1 MQSEFGWYR
10 GLFAPRRGVFYMD
23 ATMHTKQGDIME
35 KEKMLKE
42 LAQTAQTKISAS
54 ESAAELEAIRIEMLG
69 KKGALTAALRSMKD
83 ISEGERPAFGKR
95 VNELRDLLTG
105 MIEQKKKVL
114 KEHHLQ
120 ARLSEE
126 TLDITLPGKKQ
137 RIGAYHPLTRIY
149 YELRDIFV
157 SMGFSV
163 MDGPEIEYDKYNF
176 EMLNIPKEHPAR
188 DEQDT
193 FYVSEDVVLR
203 THTSPVQIRTMLSL
217 KPPIRMICPG
227 RVYRSDDVDATH
239 SPVFNQVEGLV
250 VGKGIS
256 LAHLK
261 STLDG
266 FLKEFYGEDTLTKFR
281 PGHFPFTEPSAEVDA
296 TCAKCH
302 GSGCGVC
309 KDTGMIEVL
318 GCGMVHPYVLRGC
331 GIDPE
336 EYTGFAFG
344 MGLDRL
350 ACIKYGITD
359 IRLLF
364 ENDIRFLA
372 QFK

>member
-1 MQSEFGWYR
+1 MENGLSE
-10 GLFAPRRGVFYMD
+10 LQKSA
-23 ATMHTKQGDIME
+23 
-35 KEKMLKE
+35 LE
-42 LAQTAQTKISAS
+42 LIKSCTSAS
-54 ESAAELEAIRIEMLG
+54 EIEGLRVKLLG
-69 KKGALTAALRSMKD
+69 KKGELTASLRSMKD
-83 ISEGERPAFGKR
+83 LPEGERPLFGKR
-95 VNELRDLLTG
+95 VNEVRDVLTKALEDKTNDLKR
-105 MIEQKKKVL
+105 IE
-114 KEHHLQ
+114 KEE
-120 ARLSEE
+120 RLE
-126 TLDITLPGKKQ
+126 TEAIDITLPGKK
-137 RIGAYHPLTRIY
+137 RAIGGLHPLTRIY

-188 DEQDT
+188 DMQDT
-193 FYVSEDVVLR
+193 FYVSDDIVLR
-203 THTSPVQIRTMLSL
+203 THTSPVQIRTMLNQ

-239 SPVFNQVEGLV
+239 SPVFNQIEGLV
-250 VGKGIS
+250 IGHDIS

-261 STLDG
+261 HTLDTV
-266 FLKEFYGEDTLTKFR
+266 LKEFYGEDTKTKFR

-302 GSGCGVC
+302 GKGCGVC
-309 KDTGMIEVL
+309 KGTGMIEVL
-318 GCGMVHPYVLRGC
+318 GCGMVHPNVLRNC
-331 GIDPE
+331 GIDPDV
-336 EYTGFAFG
+336 YSGFAFG

-350 ACIKYGITD
+350 ATIKYGITD

-364 ENDIRFLA
+364 ENDIRFLS

>member
-1 MQSEFGWYR
+1 MENGLSELQKNALEQIKGC
-10 GLFAPRRGVFYMD
+10 
-23 ATMHTKQGDIME
+23 T
-35 KEKMLKE
+35 
-42 LAQTAQTKISAS
+42 SAS
-54 ESAAELEAIRIEMLG
+54 EIENLRVKLLG
-69 KKGALTAALRSMKD
+69 KKGELTASLRSMKD
-83 ISEGERPAFGKR
+83 LPAEERPLFGKR
-95 VNELRDLLTG
+95 VNEVRDVLT
-105 MIEQKKKVL
+105 EALEEKTSDL
-114 KEHHLQ
+114 KRFEKEE
-120 ARLSEE
+120 RLE
-126 TLDITLPGKKQ
+126 TEAIDITLPGKKSA
-137 RIGAYHPLTRIY
+137 IGGLHPLTRIY

-163 MDGPEIEYDKYNF
+163 MDGPEIEYDKYSF

-188 DEQDT
+188 DMQDT
-193 FYVSEDVVLR
+193 FYITEDIVLR
-203 THTSPVQIRTMLSL
+203 PHTSPVQIRTMLSQ

-250 VGKGIS
+250 VGHNIS

-261 STLDG
+261 HTLDTV
-266 FLKEFYGEDTLTKFR
+266 LKEFYGEDTKTKFR

-302 GSGCGVC
+302 GKGCGVC
-309 KDTGMIEVL
+309 KGTGMIEVL
-318 GCGMVHPYVLRGC
+318 GCGMVHPNVLRNC

-336 EYTGFAFG
+336 AYSGFAFG

-350 ACIKYGITD
+350 ASIKYGITD

-364 ENDIRFLA
+364 ENDIRFLS

>member
-1 MQSEFGWYR
+1 
-10 GLFAPRRGVFYMD
+10 
-23 ATMHTKQGDIME
+23 ME
-35 KEKMLKE
+35 NRLNE
-42 LAQTAQTKISAS
+42 LQTSALEQIKNCTSAS
-54 ESAAELEAIRIEMLG
+54 EIEGLRVKLLG
-69 KKGALTAALRSMKD
+69 KKGELTASLRSMKD
-83 ISEGERPAFGKR
+83 LPAEERPLFGKR
-95 VNELRDLLTG
+95 VNEVRDVLTEALDEKTKDLKR
-105 MIEQKKKVL
+105 IE
-114 KEHHLQ
+114 KEE
-120 ARLSEE
+120 RLEAE
-126 TLDITLPGKKQ
+126 TIDITLPGKKCN
-137 RIGAYHPLTRIY
+137 IGGLHPLTRIY

-188 DEQDT
+188 DTQDT
-193 FYVSEDVVLR
+193 FYVSDDVVLR
-203 THTSPVQIRTMLSL
+203 THTSPVQIRTMLKQ

-250 VGKGIS
+250 VGNGIS

-261 STLDG
+261 GTLNT
-266 FLKEFYGEDTLTKFR
+266 FLKEFYGEDTKTKFR
-281 PGHFPFTEPSAEVDA
+281 PGYFPFTEPSAEVDA

-302 GSGCGVC
+302 GEGCGVC
-309 KDTGMIEVL
+309 KGTGMIEVL
-318 GCGMVHPYVLRGC
+318 GCGMVHPNVLRNC

-336 EYTGFAFG
+336 IYSGFAFG

-350 ACIKYGITD
+350 ATIKYGITD

-364 ENDIRFLA
+364 ENDIRFLS